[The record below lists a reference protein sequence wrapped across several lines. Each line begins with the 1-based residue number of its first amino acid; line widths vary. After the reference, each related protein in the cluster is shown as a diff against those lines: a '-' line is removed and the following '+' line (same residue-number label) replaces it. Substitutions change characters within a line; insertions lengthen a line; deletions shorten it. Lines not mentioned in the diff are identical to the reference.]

1 MHNVFVFGMLKRG
14 QPNFYLM
21 KNPRNGKAVFIAEG
35 KTEEK
40 FPVVIVSRCNIPFML
55 PVSGVGKVCQLSL
68 CLYIALLINIL
79 CSCLHLQVYLA
90 YSCAFNNP
98 KYNYKLTATV
108 NNNCHYITE
117 KRQQKRN

>member
-1 MHNVFVFGMLKRG
+1 MSTMHNVFVFGTLKRG

-21 KNPRNGKAVFIAEG
+21 ENPKNGKAVFIAEG

-55 PVSGVGKVCQLSL
+55 PVPGVGKVCVLTLIVYKFSL

-79 CSCLHLQVYLA
+79 CSCLHL
-90 YSCAFNNP
+90 
-98 KYNYKLTATV
+98 KY
-108 NNNCHYITE
+108 I
-117 KRQQKRN
+117 